1 MFGANNSASSGDSRI
16 KSIIAAEAFVQ
27 GTIRTHGSLIV
38 DGKVEGDIYDAKHVV
53 IGEAGQV
60 QGDITCE
67 TVIVGGKVV
76 GNIQAAKQVQ
86 ILAKG
91 QVIGDIRTKSLHIE
105 DGAVFDGTCTMN
117 IESLETPHAN
127 SHEASAVKKTATL
140 AGVAAK

>member
-1 MFGANNSASSGDSRI
+1 MFGKVSQALGGDDKIR
-16 KSIIAAEAFVQ
+16 SIIASETFVQ

-38 DGKVEGDIYDAKHVV
+38 DGKVEGSIYDANHVV

-60 QGDITCE
+60 QGDISAE

-76 GNIQAAKQVQ
+76 GNIQAVKLVQV
-86 ILAKG
+86 LTHG

-117 IESLETPHAN
+117 VDSMPSDA
-127 SHEASAVKKTATL
+127 EASVSEPPKKGRL
-140 AGVAAK
+140 ISPLK